1 MTDYIEQFITW
12 LLVEK
17 GYSPHTALGYRRDLV
32 EFQRF
37 CGTIPDPGAITAQLV
52 QSFVGSLYAV
62 NASASVARKLSSLR
76 SFFKYL
82 QREGVVGTDPISGI
96 AGPKLGQHIPAFLTV
111 DEVFA
116 LLEAP
121 MAKDRYRRR
130 DRAIMEL
137 MYSTGMRVS
146 ELIGSNMED
155 FDFTAEMV
163 RVRGKGNRERLIP
176 FGRAAAEA
184 LRVYLPE
191 RDGLIVARMARG
203 QEAERKALFLNG
215 RGTRL
220 TARSVERSIHMYG
233 QRAGIAATVTPHGLR
248 HSFATH
254 LLEMGADLRMVQE
267 LLGHVSLST
276 TQIYTHVNIDHLTRV
291 YDQAHPRARKDSERN
306 EENQGKD

>member
-37 CGTIPDPGAITAQLV
+37 CGAIPDLGAITAQLV

-82 QREGVVGTDPISGI
+82 QREGVVGTDPIAGI

-121 MAKDRYRRR
+121 MAKDRYCRR
-130 DRAIMEL
+130 DRAMMEL

-146 ELIGSNMED
+146 ELVGSNMED
-155 FDFTAEMV
+155 FDFAAEMV

-184 LRVYLPE
+184 LRRICP
-191 RDGLIVARMARG
+191 
-203 QEAERKALFLNG
+203 
-215 RGTRL
+215 
-220 TARSVERSIHMYG
+220 S
-233 QRAGIAATVTPHGLR
+233 
-248 HSFATH
+248 ATH
-254 LLEMGADLRMVQE
+254 
-267 LLGHVSLST
+267 
-276 TQIYTHVNIDHLTRV
+276 
-291 YDQAHPRARKDSERN
+291 
-306 EENQGKD
+306 